1 MNENQSVPAA
11 RISKDVSLVPDI
23 MTAGDLYTK
32 AQDRKIAVLNEWLQR
47 LRQTK
52 KWQTNKAFKARSFIY
67 SFFNGNSLVT
77 PFYFVR
83 LDIFIDH
90 IENERN
96 SVVDNTVQQIYDD
109 LLKTCAKYQADGVEL
124 ILLDGQNRLYEAL
137 IPFFEGTLKSNEYRR
152 PFTVV
157 FENGDEPFVK
167 NNFKYTD
174 IDLDQRVKDAFLNTP
189 VIVVEGKKGDIG
201 AFVDS
206 VVDLNN
212 GESWTKFE
220 CAIIQPTAL
229 AYEIN
234 KDIFHDPVIQTL
246 FGSVDLSGNVSGMSG
261 TYEIQKKGDAR
272 FIAELAYCIAHNCDS
287 GVGGEDTICSVIKG
301 SESRYIHGYEK
312 VKKYLSFISTTL
324 DCPVN
329 IDVADGN
336 KPLTKESLRG
346 LVLFLDLI
354 TNKENRLSKDCI
366 LHLPKLE
373 NIQTPKI
380 ILEQFIRWHNEKVDK
395 NVNPQD
401 FTDSKPNFGTYVR
414 YTRDNNA
421 ECISGRLSFIN
432 QWVTD
437 NADKWVATSLVNKE
451 SLDYKSLETY
461 LIKQQG
467 NKDIYS
473 KAEPSINLRAKLQID
488 HVKSQRNGGTNDI
501 DNLVVT
507 RAKPNQIKGARY

>member
-1 MNENQSVPAA
+1 MNENQSIPAA
-11 RISKDVSLVPDI
+11 RISKDVSCKVYD
-23 MTAGDLYTK
+23 MTAGELYLK
-32 AQDRKIAVLNEWLQR
+32 AKDRKIAVLNEWLQR

-67 SFFNGNSLVT
+67 SFFNGNNLVT
-77 PFYFVR
+77 PFYFVQ
-83 LDIFIDH
+83 LDVFINH
-90 IENERN
+90 IENALLL
-96 SVVDNTVQQIYDD
+96 VDDTVQQVYKE
-109 LLKTCAKYQADGVEL
+109 LLKTCTEYQADGVEL

-137 IPFFEGTLKSNEYRR
+137 IPFFEGTLPSDEYRKS
-152 PFTVV
+152 FTVI
-157 FENGDEPFVK
+157 FENGDESFVK

-189 VIVVEGKKGDIG
+189 VIVVEGKKGDIS

-229 AYEIN
+229 AYKIN
-234 KDIFHDPVIQTL
+234 KDIFHDPIIQTL

-272 FIAELAYCIAHNCDS
+272 FIAELSYCIAHNCNS
-287 GVGGEDTICSVIKG
+287 GVGGEDAICSVIKG
-301 SESRYIHGYEK
+301 SDSIYLFGYEK
-312 VKKYLSFISTTL
+312 VKNYLSFISKTL
-324 DCPVN
+324 DCPANKKVKEEH
-329 IDVADGN
+329 
-336 KPLTKESLRG
+336 KPLSKESLRG

-354 TNKENRLSKDCI
+354 TNKQNHLAKDCN
-366 LHLPKLE
+366 LRLPSLDSIK
-373 NIQTPKI
+373 TPKI
-380 ILEQFIRWHNEKVDK
+380 ILEQFIRWHNEKIDK
-395 NVNPQD
+395 HINPQD

-421 ECISGRLSFIN
+421 EHITGRLSFIN

-437 NADKWVATSLVNKE
+437 NAPIWVSQSLVSEK
-451 SLDYKSLETY
+451 SLDYKSKQTY

-467 NKDIYS
+467 YRDIYS
-473 KAEPSINLRAKLQID
+473 KADPVIRLRDKIQVD
-488 HVKSQRNGGTNDI
+488 HVKSQKNGGTNDI

-507 RAKPNQIKGARY
+507 KAKPNQIKGARY

>member
-77 PFYFVR
+77 PFYFVQ
-83 LDIFIDH
+83 LDVFIDH

-234 KDIFHDPVIQTL
+234 KDIFHDPIIQSL
-246 FGSVDLSGNVSGMSG
+246 FGSALLSGNVSGMSG
-261 TYEIQKKGDAR
+261 SYEIQKKGDAR
-272 FIAELAYCIAHNCDS
+272 FIAELVYCIAHKCDS
-287 GVGGEDTICSVIKG
+287 GIAGEENLCSVIKG
-301 SESRYIHGYEK
+301 SQGIYIHAYKK
-312 VKKYLSFISTTL
+312 VKKYLNFISTTL

-354 TNKENRLSKDCI
+354 TNKQNHLAKDCI
-366 LHLPKLE
+366 LRLPSLD

-380 ILEQFIRWHNEKVDK
+380 ILEQFIRWHNEKIDN

-401 FTDSKPNFGTYVR
+401 FTDSKPNPGTYVFN
-414 YTRDNNA
+414 TRNTNV
-421 ECISGRLSFIN
+421 EHITGRLHYIN
-432 QWVTD
+432 GWVTD

-461 LIKQQG
+461 VMKQQG
-467 NKDIYS
+467 NRDIYS
-473 KAEPSINLRAKLQID
+473 KADPVIRLRDKIQVD
-488 HVKSQRNGGTNDI
+488 HVKSQKNGGTNDI